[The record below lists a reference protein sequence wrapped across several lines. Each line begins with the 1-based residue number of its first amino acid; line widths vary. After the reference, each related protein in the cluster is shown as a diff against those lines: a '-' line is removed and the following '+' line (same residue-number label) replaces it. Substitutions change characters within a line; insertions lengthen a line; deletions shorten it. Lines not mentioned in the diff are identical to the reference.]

1 MPDTHL
7 NSDVAGTTPASGS
20 EGDHA
25 ENVPMQGVGTDPS
38 GVGEATVADALE
50 QREEV
55 PPPTGDLADLAGTP
69 LPDDA
74 PVADVLEQAQEVGYA
89 EDDYR

>member
-1 MPDTHL
+1 MAEPTSAEDLT
-7 NSDVAGTTPASGS
+7 VASGS

-25 ENVPMQGVGTDPS
+25 ENVPLTGGASQPPTV
-38 GVGEATVADALE
+38 VREATEGDAVE

-55 PPPTGDLADLAGTP
+55 SPRPAGIGDLAGST

-74 PVADVLEQAQEVGYA
+74 PVADVLEQAQEVGFG